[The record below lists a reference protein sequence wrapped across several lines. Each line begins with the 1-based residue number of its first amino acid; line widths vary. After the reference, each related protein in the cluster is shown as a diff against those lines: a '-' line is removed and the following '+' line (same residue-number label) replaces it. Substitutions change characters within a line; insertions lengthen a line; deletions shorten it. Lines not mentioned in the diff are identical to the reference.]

1 MSIKANDYQMGFGD
15 ISAQRILEKYKN
27 HPLMRIR
34 REFSFELFR
43 DRLEALYSNNGR
55 PGFDPVKMLALLM
68 LGKLQNM
75 SDNRLEFD
83 VCGHVIYRAFCGFT
97 IDEDTPDHSTISRFR
112 DRIQPAWDEI
122 WASFCDWLEEH
133 GGIKDSLAIV
143 DSTAI
148 QARTRFRKEK
158 SDKDENGKTDYSGQ
172 TDPDARHGHKSA
184 KKPFYGYKEHV
195 AIDGDSDFIVAVET
209 TGGEKFDGDML
220 PPLISKIP
228 YLPAV
233 VTGDKA
239 YNSAKNRLFLWSQGV
254 QDKTIPKV
262 RSVGRPPKT
271 HKQRKRI
278 ERVFSVIKEKFGFK
292 RTRFIGLAKVAFE
305 ACLSAFAFNL
315 VNLLTIRGSP
325 V

>member
-1 MSIKANDYQMGFGD
+1 MSIKANDYRMGFGD
-15 ISAQRILEKYKN
+15 ISAQNILDKHKN
-27 HPLMRIR
+27 HPLLRIR
-34 REFSFELFR
+34 REFSFERFR
-43 DRLEALYSNNGR
+43 EKLEGLYSDTGR
-55 PGFDPVKMLALLM
+55 PGFDPVKMLLLLAL
-68 LGKLQNM
+68 GELQNL
-75 SDNRLEFD
+75 SDLRLEFE
-83 VCGHVIYRAFCGFT
+83 ISANLLYREFCGFR
-97 IDEDTPDHSTISRFR
+97 IDEATPDHSTISRFR
-112 DRIQPAWDEI
+112 DRIMPVWDDI
-122 WASFCDWLEEH
+122 WADFMDWLEDKEYI
-133 GGIKDSLAIV
+133 GDSLVIV

-184 KKPFYGYKEHV
+184 KKPFYGYKGHIAV
-195 AIDGDSDFIVAVET
+195 DGKSDFIVAVET

-220 PPLISKIP
+220 PAIVHKIR
-228 YLPAV
+228 YLPAA

-262 RSVGRPPKT
+262 RRVGRPPNAHKT
-271 HKQRKRI
+271 RKRI
-278 ERVFSVIKEKFGFK
+278 ERVFSVIKEKFGLK
-292 RTRFIGLAKVAFE
+292 RTRFFGDIKVSFDFA
-305 ACLSAFAFNL
+305 LSAFAFNL